1 MYNFSI
7 KIMTFSKKGL
17 NFNMA
22 IIVCLLSV
30 WVFIRTLSYGIF
42 ELKENS
48 NTFGGIATIVLAVLS
63 LILPITIM
71 LINGLY

>member
-1 MYNFSI
+1 
-7 KIMTFSKKGL
+7 
-17 NFNMA
+17 MA
-22 IIVCLLSV
+22 IIVCLLSI

-63 LILPITIM
+63 LILPIAIIF
-71 LINGLY
+71 INGFY

>member
-1 MYNFSI
+1 
-7 KIMTFSKKGL
+7 
-17 NFNMA
+17 MA
-22 IIVCLLSV
+22 FIVCLFSV
-30 WVFIRTLSYGIF
+30 WFFIRTLSYGIF
-42 ELKENS
+42 EIKENS

>member
-1 MYNFSI
+1 
-7 KIMTFSKKGL
+7 
-17 NFNMA
+17 MA

-71 LINGLY
+71 FINGFY

>member
-1 MYNFSI
+1 
-7 KIMTFSKKGL
+7 
-17 NFNMA
+17 MA
-22 IIVCLLSV
+22 FIVCLLSV
-30 WVFIRTLSYGIF
+30 WIFIRTLSYGIF
-42 ELKENS
+42 EIKENS